1 MRNQQIRL
9 TESDLHFIVEESVR
23 NILIQ
28 EGFFGNMWNGVK
40 NVAGG
45 VADLAKAGGNAIG
58 GMYYNGQA
66 NGQIQKLNQMK
77 QEYEQMQ
84 QQYQQKIQQIDQQIQ
99 QLQQKAQQKQQNMNQ
114 NMKNFKGRMAPQ
126 NYQTPNLG
134 GVNQQ
139 QQPQQQPQQTQ
150 QQMQVPSQQQQVK
163 PRQKR
168 TVKKQQPMQQSQLPQ

>member
-77 QEYEQMQ
+77 QQYEQQMQQMQ
-84 QQYQQKIQQIDQQIQ
+84 QQIQQVDQQIQ
-99 QLQQKAQQKQQNMNQ
+99 QLQQKAQQKQQNMSQ

-126 NYQTPNLG
+126 SYQTPNLG
-134 GVNQQ
+134 GGNQQQQQTQQQPQQ
-139 QQPQQQPQQTQ
+139 QQPQQQQ
-150 QQMQVPSQQQQVK
+150 
-163 PRQKR
+163 
-168 TVKKQQPMQQSQLPQ
+168 

>member
-28 EGFFGNMWNGVK
+28 EGFFSNMWNGVK

-45 VADLAKAGGNAIG
+45 VADLAKAGGNTIG

-77 QEYEQMQ
+77 QQYQQQMQQMQ
-84 QQYQQKIQQIDQQIQ
+84 QQYQQKIQQVDQQIQ
-99 QLQQKAQQKQQNMNQ
+99 SLQQKAGQKQQNASQ
-114 NMKNFKGRMAPQ
+114 NMQNFKNRMAPQ
-126 NYQTPNLG
+126 NYQTPSVG
-134 GVNQQ
+134 YVGYANQQ
-139 QQPQQQPQQTQ
+139 Q
-150 QQMQVPSQQQQVK
+150 
-163 PRQKR
+163 
-168 TVKKQQPMQQSQLPQ
+168 

>member
-77 QEYEQMQ
+77 TQYEQMQ
-84 QQYQQKIQQIDQQIQ
+84 QQYQQKIEQIDQQIQ
-99 QLQQKAQQKQQNMNQ
+99 QLQGKANTSLDNMN
-114 NMKNFKGRMAPQ
+114 NNISNFNNRFKNK
-126 NYQTPNLG
+126 NYTVPDISG
-134 GVNQQ
+134 DTQ
-139 QQPQQQPQQTQ
+139 QQPQQQ
-150 QQMQVPSQQQQVK
+150 
-163 PRQKR
+163 
-168 TVKKQQPMQQSQLPQ
+168 

>member
-23 NILIQ
+23 NILMQ

-77 QEYEQMQ
+77 QQYEQQMQQMQ
-84 QQYQQKIQQIDQQIQ
+84 QQIQQVDQQIQ
-99 QLQQKAQQKQQNMNQ
+99 QLQQKAQQKQQNMSQ

-126 NYQTPNLG
+126 SYQTPNLG
-134 GVNQQ
+134 GGNQQQQQTQ
-139 QQPQQQPQQTQ
+139 QQPQQQQ
-150 QQMQVPSQQQQVK
+150 
-163 PRQKR
+163 
-168 TVKKQQPMQQSQLPQ
+168 

>member
-77 QEYEQMQ
+77 QQYEQQMQQMQ
-84 QQYQQKIQQIDQQIQ
+84 QQIQQVDQQIQ
-99 QLQQKAQQKQQNMNQ
+99 QLQQKAQQKQQNMSQ

-126 NYQTPNLG
+126 SYQTPNLG
-134 GVNQQ
+134 GGNQQ
-139 QQPQQQPQQTQ
+139 QQQTQQQPQQTQ
-150 QQMQVPSQQQQVK
+150 QQQPQQQQ
-163 PRQKR
+163 Q
-168 TVKKQQPMQQSQLPQ
+168 

>member
-45 VADLAKAGGNAIG
+45 VADLAKAGGNVVG

-77 QEYEQMQ
+77 TQYEQMQ
-84 QQYQQKIQQIDQQIQ
+84 QQYQQKIQQIDNQIQ
-99 QLQQKAQQKQQNMNQ
+99 QLQQKAEQSQQNANQ
-114 NMKNFKGRMAPQ
+114 NMQNFNNRMASQ
-126 NYQTPNLG
+126 NYQTPSVG
-134 GVNQQ
+134 YENQQ
-139 QQPQQQPQQTQ
+139 QQHQQ
-150 QQMQVPSQQQQVK
+150 
-163 PRQKR
+163 
-168 TVKKQQPMQQSQLPQ
+168 

>member
-45 VADLAKAGGNAIG
+45 VADLAKAGGNAVG

-77 QEYEQMQ
+77 TQYEQMQ
-84 QQYQQKIQQIDQQIQ
+84 QQYQQKIQQIDNQIQ
-99 QLQQKAQQKQQNMNQ
+99 QLQQKAEQNQQNANQ
-114 NMKNFKGRMAPQ
+114 NMQNFNNRMASQ
-126 NYQTPNLG
+126 NYQTPSVG
-134 GVNQQ
+134 DENQQ
-139 QQPQQQPQQTQ
+139 QQPQQ
-150 QQMQVPSQQQQVK
+150 
-163 PRQKR
+163 
-168 TVKKQQPMQQSQLPQ
+168 

>member
-23 NILIQ
+23 NVLMQ

-77 QEYEQMQ
+77 QQYEQQMQQMQ
-84 QQYQQKIQQIDQQIQ
+84 QQYQQKIQQVDQQIQ
-99 QLQQKAQQKQQNMNQ
+99 TLQQKATQNQKNMNQ

-126 NYQTPNLG
+126 SYQTPNLG
-134 GVNQQ
+134 VGNQQ
-139 QQPQQQPQQTQ
+139 QQPQQQ
-150 QQMQVPSQQQQVK
+150 
-163 PRQKR
+163 
-168 TVKKQQPMQQSQLPQ
+168 

>member
-77 QEYEQMQ
+77 QQYEQQMQQMQ
-84 QQYQQKIQQIDQQIQ
+84 QQIQQVDQQIQ
-99 QLQQKAQQKQQNMNQ
+99 QLQQKAQQKQQNMSQ

-126 NYQTPNLG
+126 SYQTPNLG
-134 GVNQQ
+134 GGNQQ
-139 QQPQQQPQQTQ
+139 QQQTQQQPQQTQ
-150 QQMQVPSQQQQVK
+150 QQQ
-163 PRQKR
+163 
-168 TVKKQQPMQQSQLPQ
+168 

>member
-45 VADLAKAGGNAIG
+45 VADLAKSGGNTIA

-77 QEYEQMQ
+77 TQYEQMQ
-84 QQYQQKIQQIDQQIQ
+84 QQYQQKIEQIDQQIQ
-99 QLQQKAQQKQQNMNQ
+99 QLQQKAEQSQQNASQ
-114 NMKNFKGRMAPQ
+114 NMQNFNNRMASQ
-126 NYQTPNLG
+126 NYQTPSVG
-134 GVNQQ
+134 YENQQ
-139 QQPQQQPQQTQ
+139 QQPQQ
-150 QQMQVPSQQQQVK
+150 
-163 PRQKR
+163 
-168 TVKKQQPMQQSQLPQ
+168 

>member
-45 VADLAKAGGNAIG
+45 VADLAKAGGNTVA

-77 QEYEQMQ
+77 TQYEQQMQQMQ
-84 QQYQQKIQQIDQQIQ
+84 QQYQQKIQQVDQQIQ
-99 QLQQKAQQKQQNMNQ
+99 SLQQKAEQNQQNASQ
-114 NMKNFKGRMAPQ
+114 NMQSFNNRMAPQ
-126 NYQTPNLG
+126 NYQTPSVG
-134 GVNQQ
+134 YENQQ
-139 QQPQQQPQQTQ
+139 QQTQ
-150 QQMQVPSQQQQVK
+150 Q
-163 PRQKR
+163 
-168 TVKKQQPMQQSQLPQ
+168 

>member
-77 QEYEQMQ
+77 QQYEQQMQQMQ
-84 QQYQQKIQQIDQQIQ
+84 QQIQQVDQQIQ
-99 QLQQKAQQKQQNMNQ
+99 QLQQKAQQKQQNMSQ

-126 NYQTPNLG
+126 SYQTPNLVG
-134 GVNQQ
+134 GNQQQQQTQ
-139 QQPQQQPQQTQ
+139 QQPQQQQ
-150 QQMQVPSQQQQVK
+150 
-163 PRQKR
+163 
-168 TVKKQQPMQQSQLPQ
+168 

>member
-23 NILIQ
+23 NVLIQ

-77 QEYEQMQ
+77 QQYEQQMQQMQ
-84 QQYQQKIQQIDQQIQ
+84 QQIQQVDQQIQ
-99 QLQQKAQQKQQNMNQ
+99 QLQQKAQQKQQNMSQ

-126 NYQTPNLG
+126 SYQTPNLG
-134 GVNQQ
+134 GGNQQQQQTQ
-139 QQPQQQPQQTQ
+139 QQPQQPQQQ
-150 QQMQVPSQQQQVK
+150 
-163 PRQKR
+163 
-168 TVKKQQPMQQSQLPQ
+168 

>member
-45 VADLAKAGGNAIG
+45 VVDLAKSGGNTIA

-77 QEYEQMQ
+77 TQYEQMQ
-84 QQYQQKIQQIDQQIQ
+84 QQYQQKIEQIDQQIQ
-99 QLQQKAQQKQQNMNQ
+99 QLQQKAEQSQQNASQ
-114 NMKNFKGRMAPQ
+114 NMQNFKNRMAPQ
-126 NYQTPNLG
+126 NYQTPSVG
-134 GVNQQ
+134 YENQQ
-139 QQPQQQPQQTQ
+139 QQPQQ
-150 QQMQVPSQQQQVK
+150 
-163 PRQKR
+163 
-168 TVKKQQPMQQSQLPQ
+168 

>member
-45 VADLAKAGGNAIG
+45 VADLAKSGGNTIA

-77 QEYEQMQ
+77 TQYEQMQ
-84 QQYQQKIQQIDQQIQ
+84 QQYQQKIEQIDQQIQ
-99 QLQQKAQQKQQNMNQ
+99 QLQGKANTSLDNMNNNFSNFNSRFQ
-114 NMKNFKGRMAPQ
+114 NKNYTVPDIS
-126 NYQTPNLG
+126 G
-134 GVNQQ
+134 GTQQ
-139 QQPQQQPQQTQ
+139 PPQQQ
-150 QQMQVPSQQQQVK
+150 
-163 PRQKR
+163 
-168 TVKKQQPMQQSQLPQ
+168 

>member
-45 VADLAKAGGNAIG
+45 VADLAKAGGNVVG

-77 QEYEQMQ
+77 TQYEQMQ
-84 QQYQQKIQQIDQQIQ
+84 QQYQQKIQQIDNQIQ
-99 QLQQKAQQKQQNMNQ
+99 QLQQKAEQSQQNANQ
-114 NMKNFKGRMAPQ
+114 NMQNFNNRMASQ
-126 NYQTPNLG
+126 NYQTPSVG
-134 GVNQQ
+134 DENQQ
-139 QQPQQQPQQTQ
+139 QQPQQ
-150 QQMQVPSQQQQVK
+150 
-163 PRQKR
+163 
-168 TVKKQQPMQQSQLPQ
+168 

>member
-45 VADLAKAGGNAIG
+45 VADLAKAGGNTIG

-77 QEYEQMQ
+77 QQYQQQMQQMQ
-84 QQYQQKIQQIDQQIQ
+84 QQYQQKIQQVDQQIQ
-99 QLQQKAQQKQQNMNQ
+99 SLQQKAGQKQQNASQ
-114 NMKNFKGRMAPQ
+114 NMQSFKNRMAPQ
-126 NYQTPNLG
+126 NYQTPSVG
-134 GVNQQ
+134 Y
-139 QQPQQQPQQTQ
+139 
-150 QQMQVPSQQQQVK
+150 
-163 PRQKR
+163 
-168 TVKKQQPMQQSQLPQ
+168 

>member
-45 VADLAKAGGNAIG
+45 VADLAKSGGNTIA

-77 QEYEQMQ
+77 TQYEQMQ
-84 QQYQQKIQQIDQQIQ
+84 QQYQQKIEQIDQQIQ
-99 QLQQKAQQKQQNMNQ
+99 QLQGKAEQKQQDASQ
-114 NMKNFKGRMAPQ
+114 NMQNFNNRMASQ
-126 NYQTPNLG
+126 NYQTPSVG
-134 GVNQQ
+134 YENQQ
-139 QQPQQQPQQTQ
+139 QQPQQ
-150 QQMQVPSQQQQVK
+150 
-163 PRQKR
+163 
-168 TVKKQQPMQQSQLPQ
+168 

>member
-28 EGFFGNMWNGVK
+28 EGLLGNVWNGVK

-66 NGQIQKLNQMK
+66 EGQIQKLNQMK
-77 QEYEQMQ
+77 TQYEQLQ
-84 QQYQQKIQQIDQQIQ
+84 AQYQEKIQQIVNQIK
-99 QLQQKAQQKQQNMNQ
+99 QLQQKVKQNKKNMNK
-114 NMKNFKGRMAPQ
+114 NIKNFKGRMAPQ
-126 NYQTPNLG
+126 SYQIPNLG
-134 GVNQQ
+134 VENQQ
-139 QQPQQQPQQTQ
+139 QQPQQ
-150 QQMQVPSQQQQVK
+150 
-163 PRQKR
+163 
-168 TVKKQQPMQQSQLPQ
+168 

>member
-28 EGFFGNMWNGVK
+28 EGFFGTMWNGVK

-77 QEYEQMQ
+77 TQYEQLEA
-84 QQYQQKIQQIDQQIQ
+84 QYQEKIQQIVNQIQ
-99 QLQQKAQQKQQNMNQ
+99 QLQGKANTSLDNMNNNFSDFNSRFQ
-114 NMKNFKGRMAPQ
+114 NKNYTVPDISG
-126 NYQTPNLG
+126 NT
-134 GVNQQ
+134 QQ
-139 QQPQQQPQQTQ
+139 PPQQQ
-150 QQMQVPSQQQQVK
+150 
-163 PRQKR
+163 
-168 TVKKQQPMQQSQLPQ
+168 

>member
-28 EGFFGNMWNGVK
+28 EFSLGNIWNGVK

-45 VADLAKAGGNAIG
+45 VADLAKAGGNTVS

-77 QEYEQMQ
+77 TQYEQMQ
-84 QQYQQKIQQIDQQIQ
+84 QQYQQKVEQIDQQIQ
-99 QLQQKAQQKQQNMNQ
+99 QLQQKAEQSQQNASQ
-114 NMKNFKGRMAPQ
+114 NMQSFNNRMAPQ
-126 NYQTPNLG
+126 NYQTPSVG
-134 GVNQQ
+134 YENQQ
-139 QQPQQQPQQTQ
+139 QQPQQ
-150 QQMQVPSQQQQVK
+150 
-163 PRQKR
+163 
-168 TVKKQQPMQQSQLPQ
+168 

>member
-45 VADLAKAGGNAIG
+45 VADLAKSGGNTIA

-77 QEYEQMQ
+77 TQYEQMQ
-84 QQYQQKIQQIDQQIQ
+84 QQYQQKIQQIDNQIQ
-99 QLQQKAQQKQQNMNQ
+99 QLQQKAEQNQQNASQ
-114 NMKNFKGRMAPQ
+114 NMQNFNNRMASQ
-126 NYQTPNLG
+126 NYQTPSVG
-134 GVNQQ
+134 DENQQ
-139 QQPQQQPQQTQ
+139 QQPQQ
-150 QQMQVPSQQQQVK
+150 
-163 PRQKR
+163 
-168 TVKKQQPMQQSQLPQ
+168 

>member
-77 QEYEQMQ
+77 QEYQQQMQQMQ
-84 QQYQQKIQQIDQQIQ
+84 QQYQQKIQQVDQQIQ
-99 QLQQKAQQKQQNMNQ
+99 SLQQKAGQKQQNASQ
-114 NMKNFKGRMAPQ
+114 NMQSFKNRMAPQ
-126 NYQTPNLG
+126 SYQTPNLG
-134 GVNQQ
+134 GGNQQQ
-139 QQPQQQPQQTQ
+139 QQPQQQQ
-150 QQMQVPSQQQQVK
+150 
-163 PRQKR
+163 
-168 TVKKQQPMQQSQLPQ
+168 

>member
-77 QEYEQMQ
+77 QQYEQQMQQMQ
-84 QQYQQKIQQIDQQIQ
+84 QQIQQVDQQIQ
-99 QLQQKAQQKQQNMNQ
+99 SLQQKAGQKQQNASQ
-114 NMKNFKGRMAPQ
+114 NMQSFKNRMAPQ
-126 NYQTPNLG
+126 NYQTPSLG
-134 GVNQQ
+134 YANQQ
-139 QQPQQQPQQTQ
+139 QQPQQ
-150 QQMQVPSQQQQVK
+150 
-163 PRQKR
+163 
-168 TVKKQQPMQQSQLPQ
+168 

>member
-45 VADLAKAGGNAIG
+45 VADLAKSGGNTIA

-77 QEYEQMQ
+77 TQYEQMQ
-84 QQYQQKIQQIDQQIQ
+84 QQYQQKIQQIDNQIQ
-99 QLQQKAQQKQQNMNQ
+99 QLQQKAEQNQQNANQ
-114 NMKNFKGRMAPQ
+114 NMQNFNNRMASQ
-126 NYQTPNLG
+126 NYQTPSVG
-134 GVNQQ
+134 DENQQ
-139 QQPQQQPQQTQ
+139 QQPQQ
-150 QQMQVPSQQQQVK
+150 
-163 PRQKR
+163 
-168 TVKKQQPMQQSQLPQ
+168 